1 MDIFQVLFVY
11 VVVVLFY
18 SHCLFL
24 TSEDME
30 FIDCLEIIIVTLPTV
45 GYGDY
50 KVVGIISRVIILL
63 VLLSGVSLN
72 AFVTLTLLKEFEMST
87 NESNSHQLM
96 EKLNMI
102 EKIEELSS

>member
-1 MDIFQVLFVY
+1 M
-11 VVVVLFY
+11 
-18 SHCLFL
+18 
-24 TSEDME
+24 
-30 FIDCLEIIIVTLPTV
+30 TLPTV

-50 KVVGIISRVIILL
+50 QVTGNVSRIIILL

-72 AFVTLTLLKEFEMST
+72 AFVTLTLLKEFEMSS
-87 NESNSHQLM
+87 NESNSYQLM

>member
-1 MDIFQVLFVY
+1 
-11 VVVVLFY
+11 
-18 SHCLFL
+18 
-24 TSEDME
+24 ME

-50 KVVGIISRVIILL
+50 RVLGIISRVIILL

-72 AFVTLTLLKEFEMST
+72 AFVTLTLLKEFEMTS
-87 NESNSHQLM
+87 NENNSFQLM